1 MAACRRVYDSRHL
14 QVEHGLPLTF
24 LTDRRTDGRAN
35 RRTQEDSIFRASL
48 AARGN
53 KTMSVDQVLDGT
65 NAACLPGDWT
75 LVCRIAIVLKMQ
87 TTQNQL
93 IAYTR
98 QRFTTHNI
106 QRAVIRLKM
115 RQQIALFCRG
125 SHRSVVDR
133 VLSTNRRS
141 FLNVFRV
148 SVYGTNCTIEY
159 IMYNTVH
166 SLVVTMHAIQRP
178 VAN

>member
-1 MAACRRVYDSRHL
+1 MAAYRRVYDSRHL

-24 LTDRRTDGRAN
+24 LTDRETDGRAN

-53 KTMSVDQVLDGT
+53 KTMSVDRVLDGT
-65 NAACLPGDWT
+65 HAACLPGD
-75 LVCRIAIVLKMQ
+75 CRTAIVLKMQ

-106 QRAVIRLKM
+106 AY
-115 RQQIALFCRG
+115 
-125 SHRSVVDR
+125 
-133 VLSTNRRS
+133 
-141 FLNVFRV
+141 NVQ
-148 SVYGTNCTIEY
+148 
-159 IMYNTVH
+159 
-166 SLVVTMHAIQRP
+166 L
-178 VAN
+178 